1 MVRFSI
7 QGVSRHVRRILGN
20 GDVCMYLVEGA
31 GRALLVDTGYGIGDL
46 RGFVEGL
53 LATAEGSLK
62 PYDVLLTHGHLDH
75 AAGAGQFD
83 RCYLNPADL
92 GLYYQHADLA
102 YRKEHVLG
110 RNFTDFA
117 DLEDSDWVVSGGEQI
132 VALEPG
138 TRFDLGGVHVEVIA
152 APGHTPGMVVPV
164 IVEDRLAMFGDA
176 CGVGTLVVEPFSSSV
191 RTFLESIRVLKGRE
205 DAWDSVIREHGT
217 FVSTKRVL
225 DDNIELAERV
235 LAGTDDAEETNFYG
249 ATVFRAAATNQATG
263 TRTDGREGNLIYSRS
278 LA

>member
-1 MVRFSI
+1 MVRFST
-7 QGVSRHVRRILGN
+7 QEVSRHVRRILGN
-20 GDVCMYLVEGA
+20 GDVCMYLVEGVE
-31 GRALLVDTGYGIGDL
+31 RALLVDTGYGIGDL

-53 LATAEGSLK
+53 LATAGGSPK

-83 RCYLNPADL
+83 CCYLNPADL
-92 GLYYQHADLA
+92 DLYHEHTSLA

-110 RNFTDFA
+110 RNFADFA
-117 DLEDSDWVVSGGEQI
+117 DLEESDWAVSGSEQI
-132 VALEPG
+132 VALEPDACFG
-138 TRFDLGGVHVEVIA
+138 LGDVHVDVLA

-191 RTFLESIRVLKGRE
+191 RAFLESMRSLKARE

-217 FVSTKRVL
+217 FVSTKHVL

-235 LAGTDDAEETNFYG
+235 LAGTDDAEEASLYG
-249 ATVFRAAATNQATG
+249 ATVFRAAATDPATG
-263 TRTDGREGNLIYSRS
+263 TRVDGREGNLIYSRS
-278 LA
+278 LV